1 MFAKFLKAAAAA
13 ALLASGA
20 LGLFAAPQAALADD
34 RPDLIVAVNALPRSL
49 ESAEFMGNV
58 DVRVTYNLFD
68 SLIRRDFR
76 ADGSG
81 TASKLVPGLAES
93 WTRIDD
99 RTLEFKLRQGVKF
112 HNGDE
117 LTAEDVV
124 FSFSRGRLTGPKA
137 ILPEGPRF
145 WSTLDRVEAVDPY
158 TVRFIG
164 KVPDVLLEQRLAG
177 YASWI
182 VNAKDYL
189 TKGKDAYAWNP
200 VGTGPYKFVDWKDGD
215 YVKLEAFDDYFGGKP
230 TAKTVTYKVVPE
242 LSARIAGLVSGEYD
256 IIVNV
261 PPDQVAT
268 LDSYDGVEARSI
280 VLDNSHMLVYNT
292 NNPAL
297 DKPLREAMNLAID
310 RALLRKALWL
320 DKNYTP
326 KGHQLASYTMYDD
339 TRPALSYDVEKAKA
353 LVKQSSYNGEELT
366 YRLIPEYY
374 LNGLPA
380 AQAIQQMWK
389 EIGVNVKLE
398 PVENWG
404 QVRAGGWDIYPWSN
418 THRLPDPVGSFV
430 PQWGPLS
437 GIQKNK
443 LIAWKAPAEYN
454 KLNAVIE
461 GSADWSERKAAYK
474 QALDLWESEA
484 PGTLLYNPLE
494 TYGVKSDIDWLPYAL
509 YYMDF
514 RPDNLTF
521 K

>member
-1 MFAKFLKAAAAA
+1 MFAKFLKGAAAA
-13 ALLASGA
+13 ALLASGV
-20 LGLFAAPQAALADD
+20 LGLAAAPRAALADD
-34 RPDLIVAVNALPRSL
+34 RPDLVVAVNALPRSL
-49 ESAEFMGNV
+49 ESAEQMGNV
-58 DVRVTYNLFD
+58 DVRVNYNLFD

-99 RTLEFKLRQGVKF
+99 RTIEFKLREGVKF
-112 HNGDE
+112 HNGAE
-117 LTAEDVV
+117 LTAEDVA
-124 FSFSRGRLTGPKA
+124 FTFSRARLTGANPV
-137 ILPEGPRF
+137 LPEGPRF
-145 WSTLDRVEAVDPY
+145 WGTLQRVEVIDPY
-158 TVRFIG
+158 KLRIVST
-164 KVPDVLLEQRLAG
+164 VPDVMLEQRLAG

-182 VNAKDYL
+182 VNAKEYL
-189 TKGKDAYAWNP
+189 TKGKDYYARNP
-200 VGTGPYKFVDWKDGD
+200 IGTGPYKFAELKDGD
-215 YVKLEAFDDYFGGKP
+215 YVKLEAFDDYYGGKP
-230 TAKTVTYKVVPE
+230 TAKTITFKVVPE

-268 LDSYDGVEARSI
+268 LNSYDGVEARSI

-292 NNPAL
+292 NNPVM
-297 DKPLREAMNLAID
+297 DKPLREAMNIAID

-320 DKNYTP
+320 DKNYTAN
-326 KGHQLASYTMYDD
+326 GHQLPSYIMYDPE
-339 TRPALSYDVEKAKA
+339 RPGFVYDVEKAKA
-353 LVKQSSYNGEELT
+353 LVKQSKYNGEELH

-389 EIGVNVKLE
+389 EIGVNVKLD
-398 PVENWG
+398 PVENWS
-404 QVRAGGWDIYPWSN
+404 QVRSDGWDIYPWSN

-430 PQWGPLS
+430 PQWGPRS

-443 LIAWKAPAEYN
+443 LIAWKAPAAFN
-454 KLNAVIE
+454 KLDAVIE
-461 GSADWSERKAAYK
+461 GSADWDERKAAYK

-484 PGTLLYNPLE
+484 PGTMLYNPLE
-494 TYGVKSDIDWLPYAL
+494 TYGVKSNIDWLPYAL